1 MKNIAIMLICLFV
14 LAGCCKDKGKE
25 CVNGSVELA
34 PFAEIFGGFY
44 CNGNTEYQY
53 VFRKKDEFSA
63 LLPNCFFPGG
73 MFFPINE
80 DSVVYIAI
88 GKMSVYYKDT
98 FETTIVKD
106 SCGKRMIYNLAM
118 IQRDTT
124 LESNGGAVKSIF
136 CTVEN
141 IPSDYEVEVKYKY
154 VPLP

>member
-1 MKNIAIMLICLFV
+1 MKNIAIMLICLFII
-14 LAGCCKDKGKE
+14 AGCCKDKGKE

-63 LLPNCFFPGG
+63 LQPDCFFPGG
-73 MFFPINE
+73 MFFPVNE

-88 GKMSVYYKDT
+88 GKMSIHRKDT

-106 SCGKRMIYNLAM
+106 VCNKKMVYNVSM
-118 IQRDTT
+118 IQKDTA
-124 LESNGGAVKSIF
+124 LNNFPGPVHMF

-141 IPSDYEVEVKYKY
+141 IPADYEVEVKYKY